1 MKQEAKIN
9 RAEKNRISFPVKS
22 YQFFSWPFISFLVL
36 VSFSIVFMTVLPW
49 FNTVGYAAFW
59 DTGSSALSFNYFLIP
74 FIALDVCVLL
84 GYFKAVRRLAP
95 ALDRK
100 IAKGWDK
107 IAGALSL
114 RKEARKAARQEKKL
128 KRKAAKAA

>member
-1 MKQEAKIN
+1 MLDGRMN
-9 RAEKNRISFPVKS
+9 RSCPVLS
-22 YQFFSWPFISFLVL
+22 ANAATIP
-36 VSFSIVFMTVLPW
+36 VLPW

-84 GYFKAVRRLAP
+84 GYFKAVRYLAP

>member
-1 MKQEAKIN
+1 MKQEAKN
-9 RAEKNRISFPVKS
+9 TEAKKTEFSFPIKPH
-22 YQFFSWPFISFLVL
+22 QFFSWPFIAFLVL
-36 VSFSIVFMTVLPW
+36 VSFSIVFMTALPW
-49 FNTVGYAAFW
+49 LNMVGYAAFW

-84 GYFKAVRRLAP
+84 GYFKAVRHLAP

-100 IAKGWDK
+100 IAKGWGK
-107 IAGALSL
+107 LAEAFSI

-128 KRKAAKAA
+128 KKKAAKAA